1 MTPGTVG
8 TRGHT
13 PSQERLAAGA
23 RRGDAVLPAVVATL
37 VTVALA
43 LLLLPLVGLLLR
55 TPWAE
60 LVAVLRGERVG
71 AALRLSAVTSVVSL
85 VFSTVLG
92 VPLAWV
98 LARLEFAGKRLLRAL
113 TVLPMVLP
121 PVVGGAAL
129 LFAFGR
135 RGVFGGP
142 LERWTGISL
151 PFTTA
156 GAILAATFVA
166 MPFLVIT
173 VEAGFRGID
182 RRYED
187 AAATLGA
194 SRWVVFRRVT
204 LPLIRPSLVA
214 GMALA
219 WARAL
224 GEFGATITFA
234 GNLPGRTQT
243 MPLAV
248 YLELERDPEAALV
261 LSLVL
266 LVISVGVLVALRDR
280 YLGAAP

>member
-1 MTPGTVG
+1 MSTPATDTEV
-8 TRGHT
+8 
-13 PSQERLAAGA
+13 AARVPAA
-23 RRGDAVLPAVVATL
+23 RRGGAALAARPVVWVLVAA
-37 VTVALA
+37 ALA
-43 LLLLPLVGLLLR
+43 LLLLPLIGLLAR
-55 TPWAE
+55 TPWADIPTI
-60 LVAVLRGERVG
+60 LRGERVL
-71 AALRLSAVTSVVSL
+71 AALRLSAVTSLASVAL
-85 VFSTVLG
+85 STAVG

-98 LARLEFAGKRLLRAL
+98 LARSQVPGLRLLRAL
-113 TVLPMVLP
+113 CVLPMVLP

-135 RGVFGGP
+135 RGVFGAP
-142 LERWTGISL
+142 LASLTGITL

-156 GAILAATFVA
+156 GAVLAATFVA
-166 MPFLVIT
+166 LPFLVIT
-173 VEAGFRGID
+173 VEAGFRGLD

-194 SRWVVFRRVT
+194 SRWFVLTRVT
-204 LPLIRPSLVA
+204 LPLLRPSLVA

-248 YLELERDPEAALV
+248 YLELERDPAAATVLSLLLLV
-261 LSLVL
+261 LSVT
-266 LVISVGVLVALRDR
+266 VLVALRDR
-280 YLGAAP
+280 YLGVSS

>member
-1 MTPGTVG
+1 MDAGTTHAAEVEG
-8 TRGHT
+8 RLRPTTRH
-13 PSQERLAAGA
+13 
-23 RRGDAVLPAVVATL
+23 GDALWPVALALL
-37 VTVALA
+37 VTGALA
-43 LLLLPLVGLLLR
+43 LLLLPLLGMLLR
-55 TPWAE
+55 TPWAD
-60 LVAVLRGERVG
+60 LAAVLRGERVV
-71 AALRLSAVTSVVSL
+71 AALRLSAVTSLASL
-85 VFSTVLG
+85 ALSTLLG
-92 VPLAWV
+92 VPLAWL
-98 LARLEFAGKRLLRAL
+98 LARLDFPGKRLLRAF

-135 RGVFGGP
+135 RGIFGAP
-142 LERWTGISL
+142 LERWTGITL
-151 PFTTA
+151 PFTTT
-156 GAILAATFVA
+156 GAIIAATFVA

-173 VEAGFRGID
+173 VEAGLRGID
-182 RRYED
+182 HRYED

-204 LPLIRPSLVA
+204 LPLLRPSLAA

-261 LSLVL
+261 LSLLL
-266 LVISVGVLVALRDR
+266 LVISVAVLVALRDR
-280 YLGAAP
+280 YLGASS